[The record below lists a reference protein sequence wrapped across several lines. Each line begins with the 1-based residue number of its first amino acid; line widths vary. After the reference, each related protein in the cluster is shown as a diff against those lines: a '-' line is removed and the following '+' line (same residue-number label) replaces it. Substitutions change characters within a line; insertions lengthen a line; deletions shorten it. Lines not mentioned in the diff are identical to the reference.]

1 MKTIHIERLDLRCRG
16 VPQAS
21 ALAAVRELGPAL
33 LGQLSEAGAVAG
45 NRPAH
50 ASPATIRV
58 SGNATPAALADAMA
72 ARVVAA
78 VRTQAG
84 TRHQPKKP

>member
-58 SGNATPAALADAMA
+58 SGNATPAALADATA

-78 VRTQAG
+78 ARTQAG